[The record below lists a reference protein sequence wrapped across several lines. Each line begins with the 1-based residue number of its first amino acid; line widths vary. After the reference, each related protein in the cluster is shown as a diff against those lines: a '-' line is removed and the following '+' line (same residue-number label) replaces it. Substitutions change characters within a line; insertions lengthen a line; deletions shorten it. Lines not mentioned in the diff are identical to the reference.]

1 MCKKAK
7 KTIEIYRKYTS
18 PSVLQSFRMLPR
30 MSAGWMLGAPPS
42 CQKMVNSFVKLAG
55 LRLATIATIVTI
67 VGYRIVVAVHPQF
80 DEGVCKWAMLQK
92 IVILMYLKCFYASIS
107 GIPYRLKYIQQ
118 GKNKM
123 IPRVL

>member
-1 MCKKAK
+1 
-7 KTIEIYRKYTS
+7 
-18 PSVLQSFRMLPR
+18 
-30 MSAGWMLGAPPS
+30 
-42 CQKMVNSFVKLAG
+42 MVNSFVKLAG

-80 DEGVCKWAMLQK
+80 DDGVCKWAMLQK
-92 IVILMYLKCFYASIS
+92 IVILMYFKCFYASIS